1 MEVSNTKKPPI
12 ELTSHFFTQVSLVA
26 DINALPSI
34 LAQKEVGYRF
44 KMDVD
49 IAPPNADRE
58 DYQVTLRI
66 ETEECEGLVK
76 AYDALIEVVGFV
88 LVDQSIPEEGR
99 EQTAGVLGSSL
110 LYGAAREYLYTLSLR
125 GPYPA
130 IYLPTT
136 SFIPNERKEETE
148 APPSTEE
155 TKAPSQAAKKKSKR
169 LPKDQ

>member
-12 ELTSHFFTQVSLVA
+12 ELTSHFFSEVSLAA

-34 LAQKEVGYRF
+34 LAQKEVGYHF
-44 KMDVD
+44 KMDVS
-49 IAPPNADRE
+49 IAPPTADRE
-58 DYQVTLRI
+58 EYQVTLRI

-76 AYDALIEVVGFV
+76 AYDARLQAVGFV

-99 EQTAGVLGSSL
+99 EQTAAVLGSSL
-110 LYGAAREYLYTLSLR
+110 LYSAAREYLYTLSLR

-136 SFIPNERKEETE
+136 SFIPDDSKKETE
-148 APPSTEE
+148 SPPPASEK
-155 TKAPSQAAKKKSKR
+155 KAKRKSKA
-169 LPKDQ
+169 K